1 MICSKTLDQNT
12 LINTLIKNIS
22 NDPNLKGKK
31 TIKITQHKYGAKKSG
46 KAAQAAQQRGAAMGR
61 QQAGGAQQ
69 RPGGQQALQKMP
81 QQQRRVQPNQHQLAT
96 LRPAQQQVRPVQG
109 QLNRQGVQQQ
119 QQHGGRG
126 GLQQQQTALP
136 QQPAQQHT
144 QPPQQILQS
153 EPDVA
158 EPVTQDHFADSLSL
172 DDIVSQIGGA
182 AAVAGEGGDG
192 EPKVMVKCNYC
203 TNFRCALNSQTWEN
217 ILNHILPVAKEELHT
232 SFYGNILKHFKRS
245 LRVTVSGKGTD
256 QVEVVVSHGLVC
268 RRTGAWYSVDRPG
281 VELATTLASHIA
293 AVQPGVAGPY
303 GARPRGNSLI
313 CLFCCSPY
321 TAEDYQRHLK
331 PHQEFIIPCLL
342 LAAGAYCATSF
353 ELEVRKVSVC
363 TVCREPEP
371 QDLRFLPCTKFAS
384 DFNCGKR
391 LQSTVDC
398 FRENFDN
405 RGFLQVSNSAMTK
418 CSVCRTP
425 NNTYC
430 ALFKPNPA
438 TMMIF
443 EGGTE
448 EMLAVCA
455 NCQKQFV
462 NVVMRENSFEKQ
474 LKMFQL
480 HHMEQLCGMLR
491 VLPAKI
497 LYNPVLKTAKVE
509 EDKSMDLS
517 GPSLRYVCD
526 QCKFSIDL
534 TRLQHA
540 LGRGQSHLVD
550 MSIGVVLEHIV
561 PHTESL
567 LSVIMASAF
576 NDVFKVKF
584 EFVAQVEGE
593 GQNRRIVVNL
603 ERKIVCG
610 EAGGEV
616 TIQRDINKT
625 LEVLKTKLKQDKKGN
640 VSVKRKQIFMD
651 SVGGG
656 DQQGGENGQLV
667 EVA

>member
-1 MICSKTLDQNT
+1 MPSTDMQIGPDQQKVTYTVTSENGYSQTYMMICSKTLDQNT

-22 NDPNLKGKK
+22 NDPNHKGKK

-46 KAAQAAQQRGAAMGR
+46 KAAQAAQQRGGAAAMGR

-109 QLNRQGVQQQ
+109 QLGRQVAQQHQQQ
-119 QQHGGRG
+119 GGRG
-126 GLQQQQTALP
+126 GLQQQQAALP
-136 QQPAQQHT
+136 QQAPQQHT

-158 EPVTQDHFADSLSL
+158 EPATQDHFADSLSL

-405 RGFLQVSNSAMTK
+405 RGFLQV
-418 CSVCRTP
+418 R
-425 NNTYC
+425 
-430 ALFKPNPA
+430 
-438 TMMIF
+438 
-443 EGGTE
+443 E
-448 EMLAVCA
+448 E
-455 NCQKQFV
+455 K
-462 NVVMRENSFEKQ
+462 
-474 LKMFQL
+474 
-480 HHMEQLCGMLR
+480 
-491 VLPAKI
+491 
-497 LYNPVLKTAKVE
+497 
-509 EDKSMDLS
+509 D
-517 GPSLRYVCD
+517 
-526 QCKFSIDL
+526 
-534 TRLQHA
+534 
-540 LGRGQSHLVD
+540 
-550 MSIGVVLEHIV
+550 
-561 PHTESL
+561 
-567 LSVIMASAF
+567 
-576 NDVFKVKF
+576 
-584 EFVAQVEGE
+584 
-593 GQNRRIVVNL
+593 
-603 ERKIVCG
+603 
-610 EAGGEV
+610 
-616 TIQRDINKT
+616 
-625 LEVLKTKLKQDKKGN
+625 
-640 VSVKRKQIFMD
+640 
-651 SVGGG
+651 
-656 DQQGGENGQLV
+656 
-667 EVA
+667 